1 MRRFPRAPPS
11 IAVSVEIAS
20 LMLLS
25 AAPSAVDGFGST
37 QEGPGREPGSFC
49 SR

>member
-25 AAPSAVDGFGST
+25 AAPSAVDWFGST
-37 QEGPGREPGSFC
+37 HEDPGSFC